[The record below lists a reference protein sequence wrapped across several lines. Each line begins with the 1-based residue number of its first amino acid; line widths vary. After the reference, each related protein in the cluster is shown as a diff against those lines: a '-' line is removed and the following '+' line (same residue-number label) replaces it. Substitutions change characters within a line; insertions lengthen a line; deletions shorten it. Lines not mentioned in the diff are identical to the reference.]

1 MNKKQKRWL
10 KRILLALAIFFVV
23 MACEELGALDALFG
37 EPGALY
43 ASFVLY
49 LIPYLIAGHDV
60 LIKAWRNIRR
70 GEAFDESFL
79 MAVATVGAFAMIA
92 FPNAEP
98 HMAEGAAVML
108 FYQVGEL
115 FQSYA
120 VGKSRKS
127 IAAMMDI
134 APDYANVER
143 DGALVQVDPD
153 EIAVGSTIVV
163 KPGERVPIDGVVVD
177 GTSQLDTAALTGES
191 VPRHVEVNDEIISGC
206 INMTGVL
213 RVRTTKP
220 FGASTVSRILEL
232 VENASEKKARTENFI
247 TRFARVYTPIVTFA
261 ALAIAVI
268 PPLAGMGPWADWI
281 LRGLTFLV
289 VSCPCALVISVP
301 LSFFGGIGGASRLGI
316 LVKGSNYLEA
326 LAEVDTVVFDKTG
339 TLTSGTF
346 GVRGVHPHDGVQ
358 AAWLL
363 EAAAHAEAFSDH
375 PIAVSVKDA
384 YLADGTA
391 ESPRVIDQGRVA
403 DAAEESGHG
412 VSATVDGHA
421 VLVGNDKLMG
431 AHGIACPSCELA
443 GTILHVAIDGSYAGH
458 IVIADTVK
466 DDAAR
471 AISDLHAAGVER
483 CIMLTGDR
491 EEVARAVASDLKLD
505 EYHAQLLPGDKVDEV
520 ERILAGVHG
529 KLAFVGDGINDAPVL
544 TRADVGIAMGAMGS
558 DAAIE
563 AADVVLMDDKPSNIA
578 RAIRVARKTMRIVR
592 QNIVFAIGVKVLIL
606 VLAALGIANMW
617 LAVFGDVG
625 VAVLAI
631 LNAMRA
637 MKVERA

>member
-1 MNKKQKRWL
+1 MNKKQKKWL
-10 KRILLALAIFFVV
+10 KRILIALAIFFAV
-23 MACEELGALDALFG
+23 MALEELGVLAAIFG

-43 ASFVLY
+43 ASFALY

-60 LIKAWRNIRR
+60 LLKAWRNIRH

-79 MAVATVGAFAMIA
+79 MAVATIGAFAMVA
-92 FPNAEP
+92 FPGAEP

-143 DGALVQVDPD
+143 DGELVQVGPD
-153 EIAVGSTIVV
+153 EVAVGDEIVI
-163 KPGERVPIDGVVVD
+163 KPGERVPIDGVIVD
-177 GTSQLDTAALTGES
+177 GASQLDTAALTGES
-191 VPRHVEVNDEIISGC
+191 VPRHVEVGAEVISGC
-206 INMTGVL
+206 VNMTGVL

-220 FGASTVSRILEL
+220 FGESTVSRILEL
-232 VENASEKKARTENFI
+232 VENASEKKAHTENFI
-247 TRFARVYTPIVTFA
+247 TRFARVYTPVVTLA
-261 ALAIAVI
+261 AVALAVI
-268 PPLAGMGPWADWI
+268 PPLAGMGAWSDWI

-301 LSFFGGIGGASRLGI
+301 LSFFGGIGGASKIGV

-346 GVRGVHPHDGVQ
+346 SVTGIHPQDGTS
-358 AAWLL
+358 AEELL
-363 EAAAHAEAFSDH
+363 ALAAHAEAFSDH
-375 PIAVSVKDA
+375 PIAVSIKQAYTGQIDQADVKDA
-384 YLADGTA
+384 
-391 ESPRVIDQGRVA
+391 R
-403 DAAEESGHG
+403 EESGYG
-412 VSATVDGHA
+412 VVATVQGRT
-421 VLVGNDKLMG
+421 VCVGNAKLM
-431 AHGIACPSCELA
+431 AEHGITCDACEFT
-443 GTILHVAIDGSYAGH
+443 GTILHVAADGRYLGH

-466 DDAAR
+466 DDAAS
-471 AISDLHAAGVER
+471 AIRDLHAAGVER
-483 CIMLTGDR
+483 CVMLTGDR
-491 EEVARAVASDLKLD
+491 AEVAQAVARELGID
-505 EYHAQLLPGDKVDEV
+505 EVEAQLLPQDKVGKV
-520 ERILAGVHG
+520 EELLDTARGN
-529 KLAFVGDGINDAPVL
+529 LAFVGDGINDAPVL

-578 RAIRVARKTMRIVR
+578 RAVRLARRTMAIVW

-606 VLAALGIANMW
+606 VLAAFGIAGMW

-625 VAVLAI
+625 VAVIAI

-637 MKVERA
+637 MDVKRV

>member
-23 MACEELGALDALFG
+23 MVCEELGALDALFG

-316 LVKGSNYLEA
+316 LVKGSNSSSA
-326 LAEVDTVVFDKTG
+326 R
-339 TLTSGTF
+339 
-346 GVRGVHPHDGVQ
+346 RGRHRR
-358 AAWLL
+358 L
-363 EAAAHAEAFSDH
+363 
-375 PIAVSVKDA
+375 
-384 YLADGTA
+384 
-391 ESPRVIDQGRVA
+391 R
-403 DAAEESGHG
+403 
-412 VSATVDGHA
+412 
-421 VLVGNDKLMG
+421 
-431 AHGIACPSCELA
+431 
-443 GTILHVAIDGSYAGH
+443 
-458 IVIADTVK
+458 
-466 DDAAR
+466 
-471 AISDLHAAGVER
+471 
-483 CIMLTGDR
+483 
-491 EEVARAVASDLKLD
+491 
-505 EYHAQLLPGDKVDEV
+505 
-520 ERILAGVHG
+520 
-529 KLAFVGDGINDAPVL
+529 
-544 TRADVGIAMGAMGS
+544 
-558 DAAIE
+558 
-563 AADVVLMDDKPSNIA
+563 
-578 RAIRVARKTMRIVR
+578 
-592 QNIVFAIGVKVLIL
+592 
-606 VLAALGIANMW
+606 
-617 LAVFGDVG
+617 
-625 VAVLAI
+625 
-631 LNAMRA
+631 
-637 MKVERA
+637 